1 MRRRVSLRTLSSLFV
16 AGLFA
21 AACAA
26 PTAGP
31 SSPSSGGGSTGGST
45 TAGAPQ
51 RSTTK
56 LDPAQVE
63 RLKRVMIPLVQVAD
77 NKRGPGQVKVAVVD
91 DDHINAGN
99 AGEGQYLVTT
109 GLLRKAND
117 QQLAGVLAHEVA
129 HDDLRHVAKAQR
141 LNTGLAVG
149 MVILDQ
155 IIPGSGNLT
164 PIAGTL
170 ISRAY
175 GRQEE
180 YQADAH
186 GAVLLKRAGYSP
198 KVMEETL
205 TWLLNSEGGS
215 EGGFFSTH
223 PATDDRIAALRRNA
237 VQ

>member
-1 MRRRVSLRTLSSLFV
+1 MKTTFGTLLAVSF
-16 AGLFA
+16 FA

-26 PTAGP
+26 PA
-31 SSPSSGGGSTGGST
+31 SSPSPSPTSGKPPSGSP
-45 TAGAPQ
+45 TASAPTSSA
-51 RSTTK
+51 RI
-56 LDPAQVE
+56 DPAQAE
-63 RLKRVMIPLVQVAD
+63 RLKRVMVPLIQAAD
-77 NKRGPGQVKVAVVD
+77 NKRALNQVKVGIVD
-91 DDHINAGN
+91 DAHVNAGS
-99 AGEGQYLVTT
+99 AGGGQYIVTT

-129 HDDLRHVAKAQR
+129 HDDLRHVAKAQT
-141 LNTGLAVG
+141 LQTGLAIG

-155 IIPGSGNLT
+155 IVPGSGQLA

-170 ISRAY
+170 VSRAY

-186 GAVLLKRAGYSP
+186 GAEILKRAGYSP

-205 TWLLNSEGGS
+205 TWLIATEGGS

-223 PATDDRIAALRRNA
+223 PATDDRIAALKKSNG
-237 VQ
+237 Q